1 LITVGVEEVVVDT
14 TVAGFALLRAFST
27 RVGFLAVV
35 VLTSI
40 LSADSS
46 FFVTLTALAPF
57 LALTGVDFLLTLIS
71 AAVAICAA
79 AVLAEAA
86 AAEAAKLFFF
96 FMEAVDVVTELELST
111 EINEMSDLSDLVDES
126 VSRLRRFFSLFS
138 RLST

>member
-1 LITVGVEEVVVDT
+1 M
-14 TVAGFALLRAFST
+14 
-27 RVGFLAVV
+27 V

-46 FFVTLTALAPF
+46 FFVTLTALTPNIKTVYENPQSIKLFRFFILPF

-86 AAEAAKLFFF
+86 TAEAAKLFFF

>member
-1 LITVGVEEVVVDT
+1 MITVGVEEVVVDT

-46 FFVTLTALAPF
+46 FLVTLTALAPF

-86 AAEAAKLFFF
+86 AAETAKLFFF

>member
-1 LITVGVEEVVVDT
+1 M
-14 TVAGFALLRAFST
+14 
-27 RVGFLAVV
+27 
-35 VLTSI
+35 TSI

-46 FFVTLTALAPF
+46 FFVTLTALAPNIKTVYENPKSINRFFLFFILPF

>member
-1 LITVGVEEVVVDT
+1 M
-14 TVAGFALLRAFST
+14 
-27 RVGFLAVV
+27 
-35 VLTSI
+35 TSI

-46 FFVTLTALAPF
+46 FLVTLTALAPF

-86 AAEAAKLFFF
+86 AAETAKLFFF

>member
-1 LITVGVEEVVVDT
+1 M
-14 TVAGFALLRAFST
+14 
-27 RVGFLAVV
+27 
-35 VLTSI
+35 
-40 LSADSS
+40 
-46 FFVTLTALAPF
+46 
-57 LALTGVDFLLTLIS
+57 LTLIS

-126 VSRLRRFFSLFS
+126 VSRLRRFFSLS
-138 RLST
+138 RLLLST

>member
-1 LITVGVEEVVVDT
+1 M
-14 TVAGFALLRAFST
+14 
-27 RVGFLAVV
+27 
-35 VLTSI
+35 TSI

-46 FFVTLTALAPF
+46 FFVTLTALTPF

-86 AAEAAKLFFF
+86 AAEAAKFFF